1 MKKNRLLHQ
10 VFPLAVILALLVT
23 GLLIGS
29 SLTAPG
35 ERQEIDLPMIEKEQG
50 NRGEVVPP
58 MATTGLAS
66 TETTSDINV
75 GPGSLVAL
83 AADEPFDAALKEPP
97 VLEEEH
103 SLAGITEEYVP
114 MMGVVPSH
122 GFAVEPSPNESVSRE
137 AEAADAHRRAP
148 LNPDFIEYLEN
159 PPEFFYGY
167 VPHTMDLSHLRDIP
181 ARDVLTLAQPPSDF
195 DWRDTVES

>member
-1 MKKNRLLHQ
+1 MKKNSLLRQ
-10 VFPLAVILALLVT
+10 VFPLALILALLVT
-23 GLLIGS
+23 GLLLGG

-35 ERQEIDLPMIEKEQG
+35 ERQEIELPMIEKEQG

-83 AADEPFDAALKEPP
+83 ASDERFDAALKEPP
-97 VLEEEH
+97 VLEQAH

-114 MMGVVPSH
+114 DQIIVKFKQEISSFAEESLHKSLATSVIYTSPYA
-122 GFAVEPSPNESVSRE
+122 GFE
-137 AEAADAHRRAP
+137 
-148 LNPDFIEYLEN
+148 
-159 PPEFFYGY
+159 
-167 VPHTMDLSHLRDIP
+167 
-181 ARDVLTLAQPPSDF
+181 VLQIT
-195 DWRDTVES
+195 EG